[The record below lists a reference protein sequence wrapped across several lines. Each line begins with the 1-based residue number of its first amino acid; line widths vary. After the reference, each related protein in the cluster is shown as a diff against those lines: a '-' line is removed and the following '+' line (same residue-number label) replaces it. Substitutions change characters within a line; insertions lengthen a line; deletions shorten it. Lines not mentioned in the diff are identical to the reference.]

1 MQNSKVIYISRAVF
15 PNKSANSV
23 HLMKMSQAI
32 SRNFR
37 DVTLIGLKE
46 QKNRII
52 KKEIFENYDINSDF
66 NLKLISMPKR
76 GIWIYL
82 LIYVFFWLN
91 FQSRKNKIIYSREPL
106 IIFLSLFLGFK
117 AILESHDFFESKSKR
132 NIEKKI
138 FKHKNFLKLI
148 VISNALKNDYLM
160 YFKIIPNI
168 EVHHDGADIINLN
181 SFNNFKWTGRKDVL
195 QVGYFGHLYKG
206 RGVEIIIDAAHKLNN
221 FDFHI
226 FGGLDSDINR
236 YKSQPLSSNIYFH
249 GFKQQKDLPFLR
261 SKCDILLMPYQKK
274 LSLYKSDRSTAKW
287 MSPMKLFEY
296 MSSKKAIVSSDIP
309 VLREIL
315 NDQNSILV
323 KPDDLSGWINA
334 IISLYDKKLRN
345 KLACNA
351 YSDFIENYTWDK
363 RATSI
368 FSNLQ

>member
-1 MQNSKVIYISRAVF
+1 M
-15 PNKSANSV
+15 
-23 HLMKMSQAI
+23 
-32 SRNFR
+32 
-37 DVTLIGLKE
+37 
-46 QKNRII
+46 
-52 KKEIFENYDINSDF
+52 DI
-66 NLKLISMPKR
+66 
-76 GIWIYL
+76 
-82 LIYVFFWLN
+82 
-91 FQSRKNKIIYSREPL
+91 QSRKNKIIYSREPL

-148 VISNALKNDYLM
+148 VISNALKNDYLS
-160 YFKIIPNI
+160 YFKLLTNI

-181 SFNNFKWTGRKDVL
+181 SFNNSKWAGRKDVL

-206 RGVEIIIDAAHKLNN
+206 RGVEIIIDAAHKLNS

-226 FGGLDSDINR
+226 FGGLNSDINR
-236 YKSQPLSSNIYFH
+236 YKSQQLSSNIYFH

-274 LSLYKSDRSTAKW
+274 LSLYKSDKSTAKW

-296 MSSKKAIVSSDIP
+296 MSSKKAIISSHIP

-323 KPDDLSGWINA
+323 EPDDLSAWINA
-334 IISLYDKKLRN
+334 ILSLSDNKFRE

-351 YSDFIENYTWDK
+351 YRDFVHKYTWDT
-363 RATSI
+363 RAKNI
-368 FSNLQ
+368 LNNLEHLNI

>member
-32 SRNFR
+32 SRTFS

-46 QKNRII
+46 QKNRIS
-52 KKEIFENYDINSDF
+52 KKEIFENYDIYSNF
-66 NLKLISMPKR
+66 NLKLISIPKR
-76 GIWIYL
+76 GVWIYL
-82 LIYVFFWLN
+82 LTYVFFWLN

-148 VISNALKNDYLM
+148 VISNALKNDYLE
-160 YFKIIPNI
+160 YFKRTTRI
-168 EVHHDGADIINLN
+168 EVHPDAADIVDENYSKNIVWP
-181 SFNNFKWTGRKDVL
+181 SKKATL

-206 RGVEIIIDAAHKLNN
+206 RGIEIIIDAANELSD

-226 FGGLDSDINR
+226 IGGNDSDIEK
-236 YKSQPLSSNIYFH
+236 YKKLTLSNNIYFH
-249 GFKQQKDLPFLR
+249 GFKNQKELPGLR
-261 SKCDILLMPYQKK
+261 SKCDILLMPYQEK
-274 LSLYKSDRSTAKW
+274 LSVYNYDKSSAKW

-296 MSSKKAIVSSDIP
+296 MSSRKAIISSDLP
-309 VLREIL
+309 VLREVL
-315 NDQNSILV
+315 NDTNSILV
-323 KPDDLSGWINA
+323 KPDDTSGWIKAIKSLSNKEYREQLANNA
-334 IISLYDKKLRN
+334 HK
-345 KLACNA
+345 
-351 YSDFIENYTWDK
+351 DFISKYTWTK
-363 RATSI
+363 RAEKI
-368 FSNLQ
+368 FKYL